1 MVEVLVLY
9 PEMSSSSN
17 SPNKTRVIHVVL
29 LIIITWHGLDEPTL
43 KDPLT
48 IIWHGLDE
56 PTPKEPIFHSAKKKK
71 KKSFHFFNSFNSFLL
86 ITLQMRQPK

>member
-71 KKSFHFFNSFNSFLL
+71 KKTFIFLIVSIHFFLL
-86 ITLQMRQPK
+86 LFK